1 MNKLKT
7 NDTTEQLTRVYEN
20 NNKNLYMGKLTTIK
34 TKWVV
39 SANSIES
46 KTQLSNSTGILPH
59 SKQEIDIAS
68 RVSELELKDSR

>member
-46 KTQLSNSTGILPH
+46 KTFNLMI
-59 SKQEIDIAS
+59 
-68 RVSELELKDSR
+68 

>member
-46 KTQLSNSTGILPH
+46 KTQLLNSTGILPH

-68 RVSELELKDSR
+68 RVSELELKDSG